1 MSYRSAGSRLTIT
14 GVTELNN
21 NLQQLKT
28 TTPNLAKSVIETS
41 AQNILERTQNIM
53 PVVTGALRDSGKV
66 ETTIEGGTVNG
77 YIGFGDETVN
87 PQRGM
92 KTAEYAVSIHERD
105 KGGKW
110 LENTL
115 YDYAPEFLTDLQQ
128 GLNVNYSFK
137 TTSAPKASKKF

>member
-1 MSYRSAGSRLTIT
+1 MSYRSAGGRLTIT
-14 GVTELNN
+14 GVTEFNS

-28 TTPNLAKSVIETS
+28 TTPNLAKNVIEAS
-41 AQNILERTQNIM
+41 AKNILERTQNIM

-66 ETTIEGGTVNG
+66 ETEIRNGAVNG
-77 YIGFGDETVN
+77 YIGFGDETLN

-92 KTAEYAVSIHERD
+92 RTEEYAVAIHERD

-128 GLNVNYSFK
+128 GLSVNYSLK
-137 TTSAPKASKKF
+137 TSAPKASKKF